1 MIPVSVTGVKI
12 AFQPGNC
19 RVMRFETATFSFAAA
34 GLLAAIVVA
43 GSYSQTAESAAAP
56 HPAATP
62 PKRLLVIADHS
73 TGNQT
78 AHMASSHA
86 VATIERLGRRSG
98 AYVATIR
105 TDMTLVTK
113 GEVWGTGDYAKG
125 GPKASRAAT
134 LDHYDAVLFYT
145 NGETGLSD
153 EQKRDLLA
161 FVHADGKGFIGVHSA
176 AATAYGWPEYGRML
190 GGVFDNHPWKVTAAR
205 VIVERP
211 DFPAMQGWS
220 TGMTLTD
227 EHYQMRAGPYSRRD
241 VDVLARLDPQSVD
254 LTNPGV
260 HRADR
265 DFPVAWIKR
274 YGKGRVFYSGLGH
287 TEESWDDPRVQS
299 MLLEGI
305 RWALG
310 SGDGAV
316 RPHPVR
322 AADQVRR

>member
-1 MIPVSVTGVKI
+1 MRLEFRIFPV
-12 AFQPGNC
+12 A
-19 RVMRFETATFSFAAA
+19 AT
-34 GLLAAIVVA
+34 GLLVAAFIVA
-43 GSYSQTAESAAAP
+43 SYSQATESP
-56 HPAATP
+56 PTPP

-78 AHMASSHA
+78 AHGASSHA
-86 VATIERLGRRSG
+86 VATIERLGRQSG

-113 GEVWGTGDYAKG
+113 GEVWGKGDYAKG

-145 NGETGLSD
+145 NGETDLSD
-153 EQKRDLLA
+153 AQKRDLLA
-161 FVHADGKGFIGVHSA
+161 FVHAEGKGFIGVHSA
-176 AATAYGWPEYGRML
+176 AATAYGWPEYGVML
-190 GGVFDNHPWKVTAAR
+190 GGVFDNHPWKVTAAQI
-205 VIVERP
+205 IVERP
-211 DFPAMQGWS
+211 DFPAMKGWS

-227 EHYQMRAGPYSRRD
+227 EHYQMRAAPYSRRD

-254 LTNPGV
+254 LGTPGV

-287 TEESWDDPRVQS
+287 TDESWDDPRVQS
-299 MLLEGI
+299 MFLEGI

-310 SGDGAV
+310 SGGGEV
-316 RPHPVR
+316 RPHPMSDAGQR
-322 AADQVRR
+322 ADMTEKR